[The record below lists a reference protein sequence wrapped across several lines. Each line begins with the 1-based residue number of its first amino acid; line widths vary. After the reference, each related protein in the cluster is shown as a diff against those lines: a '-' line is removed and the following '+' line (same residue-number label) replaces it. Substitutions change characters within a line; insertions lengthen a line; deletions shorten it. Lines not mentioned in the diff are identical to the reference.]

1 MMSQCV
7 IEEKSNETFAGRAEL
22 ESLVAKIKRANKK
35 PEVEKDRRAEQ
46 CMKWLDQVLQP
57 AVFRLLDAQRKL
69 NIVKAR
75 REQQRG

>member
-7 IEEKSNETFAGRAEL
+7 IEEKSNETFAGRTEL

-46 CMKWLDQVLQP
+46 CMKWLD
-57 AVFRLLDAQRKL
+57 
-69 NIVKAR
+69 
-75 REQQRG
+75 